1 MYFVICRAGGYNG
14 IVRKETGKLVNRN
27 TGYPFNLQENKMSET
42 IHRAHNFNAGPAG
55 LPLEVMQQ
63 AQAELLDYKSTGMS
77 IIEMSHRSKEFEA
90 MLNETE
96 ADLRELLNIP
106 ANYKVLFMQGGAS
119 LQFSMIPMN
128 LRPAGASADYI
139 VTGAW
144 SKKAAQEAQKLGATR
159 VAADMKASNY
169 NGLPAS
175 LDLDPQAAYLY
186 YCSNE
191 TIHGVEFFQNP
202 QPPAG
207 VELVCDTSS
216 DFMSRPIDVTKFAY
230 LYAGAQ
236 KNVGPAGVVVGIL
249 REDMLERV
257 PANLPVMLDFKVQV
271 ENNSLYNTPP
281 CFSIYMV
288 GLVMKWIK
296 KLGGLAAIEARNT
309 AKADLLY
316 QTIDASG
323 GFFKGH
329 AQPESR
335 SRMNVTFRL
344 PNEELEAQ
352 FASEAKK
359 LNMIGLKGHRSVGG
373 LRASIYNAVE
383 LSDVEVLAQFMKEF
397 HKKNG

>member
-1 MYFVICRAGGYNG
+1 
-14 IVRKETGKLVNRN
+14 
-27 TGYPFNLQENKMSET
+27 MSET
-42 IHRAHNFNAGPAG
+42 LNRAHNFNAGPAG

-63 AQAELLDYKSTGMS
+63 AQAELLDYKGTGMS

-90 MLNETE
+90 MINEAE

-106 ANYKVLFMQGGAS
+106 ANYKVIFMQGGAS

-144 SKKAAQEAQKLGATR
+144 SKKAAQEAQKLGATHV
-159 VAADMKASNY
+159 VADLKASNY
-169 NGLPAS
+169 NTVPEK

-191 TIHGVEFFQNP
+191 TIHGVEFFKEP
-202 QPPAG
+202 VPPAG
-207 VELVCDTSS
+207 VELICDSSS
-216 DFMSRPIDVTKFAY
+216 DFMSRPVDMTKYAY
-230 LYAGAQ
+230 FYAGAQ

-249 REDMLERV
+249 REDLLARV
-257 PANLPVMLDFKVQV
+257 PANLPVMLDFNVQAT
-271 ENNSLYNTPP
+271 EKSLYNTPP

-296 KLGGLAAIEARNT
+296 RLGGLSAIEARNT
-309 AKADLLY
+309 AKANLIY

-323 GFFKGH
+323 GFYKGH
-329 AQPESR
+329 AQAAYR

-344 PNEELEAQ
+344 PNEELEET
-352 FASEAKK
+352 FVY
-359 LNMIGLKGHRSVGG
+359 GDWGCKG
-373 LRASIYNAVE
+373 
-383 LSDVEVLAQFMKEF
+383 
-397 HKKNG
+397 